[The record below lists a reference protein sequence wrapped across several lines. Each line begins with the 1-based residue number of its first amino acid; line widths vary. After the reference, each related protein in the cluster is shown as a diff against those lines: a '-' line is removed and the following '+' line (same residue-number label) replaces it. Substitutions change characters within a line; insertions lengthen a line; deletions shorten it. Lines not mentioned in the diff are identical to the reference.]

1 MTTRAHPKKTKT
13 VKDLAAERLDKAFR
27 ASLGKVEDLAKKKI
41 LRARDPF
48 ITGLT
53 LARDIRKVADNID
66 AEVIA
71 QGTDDT
77 EASSVLE

>member
-1 MTTRAHPKKTKT
+1 MTTRAHPKKAKT
-13 VKDLAAERLDKAFR
+13 VKDLAAERLDKTFR
-27 ASLGKVEDLAKKKI
+27 TSLAKVEELAKKKI
-41 LRARDPF
+41 LQARDPF

-71 QGTDDT
+71 QGNDGT
-77 EASSVLE
+77 EASSFLE